1 MKLKDVATI
10 TKNKRTQ
17 QVSFCLKARQLKKK
31 GITPEELMEAV
42 FIKPKVKF
50 GLKKTDSKKSQTFK

>member
-10 TKNKRTQ
+10 TKNSRTQ

-31 GITPEELMEAV
+31 GITPEELAEMV
-42 FIKPKVKF
+42 LTKSKIKF
-50 GLKKTDSKKSQTFK
+50 GVKKVNS

>member
-10 TKNKRTQ
+10 TQNSRTKQ
-17 QVSFCLKARQLKKK
+17 ISFCLKARQLKKK
-31 GITPEELMEAV
+31 NVTPEELLNIV

-50 GLKKTDSKKSQTFK
+50 YKKEKGKED

>member
-10 TKNKRTQ
+10 TKNSRTQ

-31 GITPEELMEAV
+31 GITPEELLEIT
-42 FIKPKVKF
+42 FLKPKVKF
-50 GLKKTDSKKSQTFK
+50 VLKKE